1 VTYPRTRAAQA
12 EQDAKRR
19 ALARRMAHA
28 MQDEVRALLASN
40 MPSSNEVLLASI
52 QARDGMLPPPHLF
65 KPHVQAHL
73 AAFNRTTTQ
82 ED

>member
-1 VTYPRTRAAQA
+1 MTYPRTRLAQS
-12 EQDAKRR
+12 EQDAARR

-40 MPSSNEVLLASI
+40 MPSSHECLLASI
-52 QARDGMLPPPHLF
+52 ESRDGALPPPHVL

-73 AAFNRTTTQ
+73 QAASRRGV
-82 ED
+82 